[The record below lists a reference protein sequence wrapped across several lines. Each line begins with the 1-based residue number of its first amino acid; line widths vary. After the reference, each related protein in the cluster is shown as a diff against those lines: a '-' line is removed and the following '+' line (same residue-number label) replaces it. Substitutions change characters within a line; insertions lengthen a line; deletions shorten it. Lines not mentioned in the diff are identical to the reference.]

1 MIDLKATYGDRFKVT
16 YEESASIPNQTAADR
31 AWLQVVEGHRAHIY
45 IHGENNL
52 GVYVRTFNDG
62 SDRLGRL
69 LAIPGARLHQ
79 NGDREAT
86 VVIPNDQF
94 ERAAEIIRA
103 RRRRQLSDSERRRL
117 AEIGAEYRFQHGY
130 GVERLGQIRDDADP
144 NAQSAENVPGAILEA
159 FP

>member
-1 MIDLKATYGDRFKVT
+1 LKDTYGDRFKVT
-16 YEESASIPNQTAADR
+16 YEESALIPNQTAEDR
-31 AWLQVVEGHRAHIY
+31 AWLQIVEGHRAHIY

-52 GVYVRTFNDG
+52 GVHVRTFNDN
-62 SDRLGRL
+62 SNRLGRL
-69 LAIPGARLHQ
+69 LETPGSRLHQ

-103 RRRRQLSDSERRRL
+103 RRRRQVSDSERRRL
-117 AEIGAEYRFQHGY
+117 AQAGAKFRFQPGL
-130 GVERLGQIRDDADP
+130 GVERWGQIRDDADP
-144 NAQSAENVPGAILEA
+144 DAQSAENVPGAILEA